1 MGYLWLSLNRIDLI
15 TLLLVAVS
23 FVATLVRSTFGFGES
38 LVAVPLF
45 ALFVPL
51 QVAVPLS
58 VLISVL
64 VALVVVIQDHRH
76 IEIYSAKWLILYA
89 FLGIPIGLVVLSYGN
104 EHWVKIGL
112 GVLIVCYSCYSLL
125 FKDRL
130 ALRGDS
136 RLVLFFCG
144 FLSGILG
151 GAYGLNGPP
160 LVVYGNLKKWSPR
173 HFRATLQAYFLPASL
188 FGVVGYGVKGMLGW
202 TVLGD
207 FLVCLP
213 AVVPAIFLGRYFN
226 HRLRGERFFGY
237 VYWGLVGIG
246 VLLVVLTVAGVNG

>member
-1 MGYLWLSLNRIDLI
+1 
-15 TLLLVAVS
+15 
-23 FVATLVRSTFGFGES
+23 
-38 LVAVPLF
+38 
-45 ALFVPL
+45 
-51 QVAVPLS
+51 LS

-64 VALVVVIQDHRH
+64 VALIVVIQDHRH

-89 FLGIPIGLVVLSYGN
+89 FLGIPIGLMVLSYGN

-112 GVLIVCYSCYSLL
+112 GVLIVGYSGYAML
-125 FKDRL
+125 FGERW

-136 RLVLFFCG
+136 RLALFICG

-151 GAYGLNGPP
+151 GAYGVNGPP
-160 LVVYGNLKKWSPR
+160 LVVYGNLKKWGAK

-188 FGVVGYGVKGMLGW
+188 VGVVGYAVKGLLGW

-226 HRLRGERFFGY
+226 HKLQGADFFRY
-237 VYWGLVGIG
+237 VYWGLIAIG
-246 VLLVVLTVAGVNG
+246 VLLVVFTVFGVRA

>member
-1 MGYLWLSLNRIDLI
+1 MITLSL
-15 TLLLVAVS
+15 VAIS
-23 FVATLVRSTFGFGES
+23 LVATLVRSTFGFGES

-64 VALVVVIQDHRH
+64 VALIVVIQDHRH
-76 IEIYSAKWLILYA
+76 IEVYSAKWLILYA
-89 FLGIPIGLVVLSYGN
+89 FLGIPIGLMVLSYGN

-112 GVLIVCYSCYSLL
+112 GILIVGYSGYSML
-125 FKDRL
+125 FRDRL
-130 ALRGDS
+130 TLKRNS
-136 RLVLFFCG
+136 RLVLFVCG

-151 GAYGLNGPP
+151 GAYGINGPP
-160 LVVYGNLKKWSPR
+160 LVVYGNLKRWSPR

-188 FGVVGYGVKGMLGW
+188 VGVAGYGIKGLLGW
-202 TVLGD
+202 TVFGD
-207 FLVCLP
+207 FLLCLP

-226 HRLRGERFFGY
+226 HKLHGADFFRY
-237 VYWGLVGIG
+237 VYWGLIVIG
-246 VLLVVLTVAGVNG
+246 LLLVLFTLLGVKA